1 MATSLPQKKQ
11 GNAKKFPQTNLGS
24 TLSNSVLNKHRVWEI
39 LKGHQVVWLSDVGG
53 MEHRLTASGPSDSR
67 QVALT
72 FLISLGFHV

>member
-1 MATSLPQKKQ
+1 MVQPVSGLQVFRCCRLALCGMATSLPQKKQ

-53 MEHRLTASGPSDSR
+53 MEHRL
-67 QVALT
+67 
-72 FLISLGFHV
+72 